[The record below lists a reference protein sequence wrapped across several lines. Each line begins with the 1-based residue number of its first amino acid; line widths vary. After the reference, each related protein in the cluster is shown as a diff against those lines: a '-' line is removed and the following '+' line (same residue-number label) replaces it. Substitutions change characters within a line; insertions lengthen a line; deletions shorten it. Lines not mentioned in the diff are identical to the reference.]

1 MMETPDAVLPAL
13 QALTP
18 GAIVQVSAAMRRAG
32 LPGWMPEGPG
42 KWSLPL
48 QFLPEGA
55 GWVELMRLAP
65 GTLIPRHR
73 HSGEVHAVNLQGV
86 RRLSDG
92 RVVFP
97 GDYVFEP
104 PGNVDHWQ
112 AVGDEMLIV
121 QVVVRGEVAYLNDDG
136 SVRQRIDTLSR
147 IADYERFCQAQGLAA
162 RDLSDC

>member
-1 MMETPDAVLPAL
+1 METDATPPA
-13 QALTP
+13 AAAAP
-18 GAIVQVSAAMRRAG
+18 SAAAAVQVHAAMRRAG

-73 HSGEVHAVNLQGV
+73 HSGEVHAVNLQGL

-92 RVVFP
+92 RIVFP
-97 GDYVFEP
+97 GDYIYEP

-112 AVGDEMLIV
+112 AVGDETLIV
-121 QVVVRGEVAYLNDDG
+121 QVLVRGEVDYLNDDG
-136 SVRQRIDTLSR
+136 SVRQRIETLSR
-147 IADYERFCQAQGLAA
+147 IADYERFCREQGLVS
-162 RDLSDC
+162 RDLSAC